1 MELGYH
7 RQAVAEWRDRHI
19 VASATLLN
27 LKALEARAAFDRDLH
42 DARARDALFPSTLAT
57 ARIDALMKSALE
69 VELPAFLSSAALEL
83 VAINGKL
90 GPISQGLAE
99 AKIEFPGP
107 APTAVEA
114 PLAHVSELDDE
125 SDPPPAEPA
134 QGAWLSEFSGRL
146 RRKAAGI
153 ADSANAAADHLV
165 TEKLLDRLRS
175 AATRRIESAWMND
188 EPGALTSVQSQMT
201 GLIDETA
208 YASRISLS

>member
-1 MELGYH
+1 MELGYQ

-42 DARARDALFPSTLAT
+42 DAKARDALFPSTLAT

-69 VELPAFLSSAALEL
+69 VELPDFLSSAALEL
-83 VAINGKL
+83 VAIHEKL

-99 AKIEFPGP
+99 ARIEFPGP
-107 APTAVEA
+107 APAAVDA
-114 PLAHVSELDDE
+114 PLDVSEHADE
-125 SDPPPAEPA
+125 CDPPPA
-134 QGAWLSEFSGRL
+134 QGAWLSDISDRL

-153 ADSANAAADHLV
+153 ADTANAVADHVV
-165 TEKLLDRLRS
+165 TEKLRMVDRLRS
-175 AATRRIESAWMND
+175 AATRRIESAWMN
-188 EPGALTSVQSQMT
+188 EEAGALTSVQSQVI

-208 YASRISLS
+208 YACRISLS